1 MAGPSVRVRMV
12 ICVLSV
18 VRLGISLG
26 EGASFG
32 PKQVP
37 TKNAASSPPPPG
49 GPPRLI

>member
-1 MAGPSVRVRMV
+1 MAGPSVWGRVV

-18 VRLGISLG
+18 VRLGIRLG
-26 EGASFG
+26 EGASSG
-32 PKQVP
+32 PKQVA